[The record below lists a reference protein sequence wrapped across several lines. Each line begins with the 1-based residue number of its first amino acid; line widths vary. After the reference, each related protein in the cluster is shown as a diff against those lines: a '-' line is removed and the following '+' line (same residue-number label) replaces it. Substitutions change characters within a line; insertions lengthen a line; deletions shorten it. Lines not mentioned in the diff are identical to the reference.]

1 MDKEITSL
9 LERAVSAG
17 RQGRLAESQDL
28 FRRVLAADP
37 GNFDA
42 LHGMGIVL
50 GQMGNFD
57 EGLGFIEQACDI
69 RPESA
74 HAHFNRGLTLNKLR
88 RYKEAPASF
97 DRAISLQ
104 PDHADAYFNRGISL
118 QEQERHEEAAA
129 SYGRAVSLRPDFIEA
144 LFNRGNVLQEL
155 RRYEEAVAGYDR
167 TIALR
172 PTLAEAHFNRGNALR
187 NLRRYDEALAAF
199 NRAISLRPGYAKA
212 IYNKSL
218 LLLLLG
224 NYEEGWPLHEWRWK
238 EGPMQKLVRDLE
250 QPLWLGDR
258 PLAHKTILLYFE
270 QGLGDVIQFVRY
282 APMVRALGAEVIL
295 EVPPSLVSLL
305 RTLEGAYTFITHG
318 DSYPDFDLH
327 CPLMS
332 LPLAFKT
339 TLSTIPASSPY
350 LHADLQKAQ
359 PWARR
364 LKDFQG
370 LRVGLVWAGS
380 ARPEVP
386 NATAIDARRSLHLSS
401 FAPLRHV
408 PGVDF
413 FSLQKGPAALQLEEL
428 RRDGRPGP
436 EIIDYTEELDDWAD
450 TAALVENLDLIISC
464 DTSTAHL
471 GGAMGKPT
479 WILNRYDGCWRWLLD
494 REDSPWYPSV
504 RLFRQEQRDDW
515 SGVMSRVVSQ
525 LLRLEQRAQRGR

>member
-1 MDKEITSL
+1 MDKEITTL
-9 LERAVSAG
+9 LDRAVSAAK
-17 RQGRLAESQDL
+17 QGRLAESMDL
-28 FRRVLAADP
+28 FRRLLAADP

-69 RPESA
+69 RPQSA
-74 HAHFNRGLTLNKLR
+74 HAYFNRGLTLNKLR
-88 RYKEAPASF
+88 RYQEALASF

-104 PDHADAYFNRGISL
+104 PDHAGAYFNRGITL
-118 QEQERHEEAAA
+118 QERERYEDAVT
-129 SYGRAVSLRPDFIEA
+129 SYDRAISLRPDFTEA
-144 LFNRGNVLQEL
+144 LFSRGNVFQEL
-155 RRYEEAVAGYDR
+155 RRYEDAVTSYDR

-187 NLRRYDEALAAF
+187 NLRRYDDALAAF
-199 NRAISLRPGYAKA
+199 DRAISLRPDYVKA

-224 NYEEGWPLHEWRWK
+224 NYGEGWPLHEWRWK
-238 EGPMQKLVRDLE
+238 EGPMQKLVRNLK

-258 PLAHKTILLYFE
+258 PLAGKTILLYFE

-282 APMVRALGAEVIL
+282 APMVSALGAEVIL

-305 RTLEGAYTFITHG
+305 RTLEGTYTFITHG
-318 DSYPDFDLH
+318 DRYPDFDLH

-339 TLSTIPASSPY
+339 TLSTIPASSSY
-350 LHADLQKAQ
+350 LYADPQKAR

-364 LKDFQG
+364 LQDFQG
-370 LRVGLVWAGS
+370 LRVGLVWAGRAPS
-380 ARPEVP
+380 EVP

-408 PGVDF
+408 PGVHY
-413 FSLQKGPAALQLEEL
+413 FSLQKGPSASQLDEL
-428 RRDGRPGP
+428 RREGWPGP
-436 EIIDYTEELDDWAD
+436 EIIDYTEELNDWAD
-450 TAALVENLDLIISC
+450 TAALMENLDLVISC

-471 GGAMGKPT
+471 AGAMGKPT
-479 WILNRYDGCWRWLLD
+479 WILNRYDGCWRWLVD

-504 RLFRQEQRDDW
+504 RLFRQEQSDDW
-515 SGVMSRVVSQ
+515 SGIMSRIRSE
-525 LLRLEQRAQRGR
+525 LLRLERQTERDQ